1 MGTPPPPVRL
11 PATRRSWLRVLGALP
26 LVPAF
31 AASGA
36 PVDGGNEPIVQ
47 PRSADRQAFMDRA
60 FQMRRRAEEAGE
72 QPYGAVIVQ
81 ADRIVGQAPS
91 AVITR
96 RDPTA
101 HAEIEAIRDAARRL
115 GSHDLS
121 GSVLYSSSRPCPMCE
136 AAAYW
141 AGIERMVHG
150 TELADAGPPRL
161 R

>member
-1 MGTPPPPVRL
+1 MGLPPPAMRL
-11 PATRRSWLRVLGALP
+11 PAKRRSWLWMLCALP
-26 LVPAF
+26 LVPVRAVR
-31 AASGA
+31 GA
-36 PVDGGNEPIVQ
+36 PAEGGNEPIVQ

-60 FQMRRRAEEAGE
+60 FQMRRRAEDAGD
-72 QPYGAVIVQ
+72 QPYGAVVVQ

-91 AVITR
+91 AVITN

-101 HAEIEAIRDAARRL
+101 HAEMEAIRDAARRL
-115 GSHDLS
+115 GSRDLA
-121 GSVLYSSSRPCPMCE
+121 GCTLYSSARPCPMCE

-150 TELADAGPPRL
+150 TELNDAGPPRL